1 MNTFNED
8 IKDPASL
15 AHGMAKMLKH
25 ANDTA
30 AAKAEA
36 QSIEFALKEKT
47 ERLANLRLEIIN
59 SLHDGV
65 SEVNFVKVDGTNRKM
80 LCTLVPSMMDDASSI
95 VATSD
100 DDKAARP
107 VNPDIVKCYDVEAMG
122 WRSFRV
128 DSVIDWSIQ

>member
-1 MNTFNED
+1 MNTINED

-15 AHGMAKMLKH
+15 AYGIAKMLKH

-36 QSIEFALKEKT
+36 QGIELEEK
-47 ERLANLRLEIIN
+47 RIADLRLEIIN
-59 SLHDGV
+59 GLHEGV

-80 LCTLVPSMMDDASSI
+80 LCTLIPSMMDAASQI

-100 DDKAARP
+100 DDKPARP